1 MYSGCAERGFSAPTR
16 RLPLPPLRAIE
27 RTASAASFR
36 AASEMS
42 SEYENAV
49 RSPATARTPT
59 PCWMSKLPLLTMP
72 SSSENDSLRVY
83 WKYRS
88 A

>member
-1 MYSGCAERGFSAPTR
+1 MNDATRPDERETMSDDDR
-16 RLPLPPLRAIE
+16 RLAALLASVQAEANPAVWARV
-27 RTASAASFR
+27 RTRLAAKD
-36 AASEMS
+36 E
-42 SEYENAV
+42 
-49 RSPATARTPT
+49 PATARTPT
-59 PCWMSKLPLLTMP
+59 PCSMSKLPLFTMP